1 MGEHRM
7 LGKLTFSTTVRLILE
22 EIQFSQSKYHFF
34 SEINPADQHQMALIT
49 FLQLHYDQE
58 LC

>member
-1 MGEHRM
+1 M
-7 LGKLTFSTTVRLILE
+7 LEKLTFSSRVQLILE